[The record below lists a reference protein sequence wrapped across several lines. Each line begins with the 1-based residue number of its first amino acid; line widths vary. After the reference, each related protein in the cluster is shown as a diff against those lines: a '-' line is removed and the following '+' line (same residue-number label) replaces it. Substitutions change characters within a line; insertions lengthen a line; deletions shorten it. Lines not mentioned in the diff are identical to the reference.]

1 MDSTLRP
8 AALPPTL
15 KELQA
20 TEEAMAT
27 LKQELATA
35 VAVRDK
41 LAIEVRQKDADLE
54 RCAPTVHT
62 GLWHKAPPPPAV
74 GCHYDNS
81 GAAVIISSVSVSL
94 QLFGDVVTEELAK

>member
-54 RCAPTVHT
+54 RCAPAVHT
-62 GLWHKAPPPPAV
+62 GLWHKAPPPPSCWMSLSQQRCCCHHQQRLCEFAV
-74 GCHYDNS
+74 
-81 GAAVIISSVSVSL
+81 VW
-94 QLFGDVVTEELAK
+94 